1 MNTSVTSKEAILE
14 TCRNLVSANG
24 LDHLNMRAVAQACG
38 VALGSLYYYFPSKDD
53 LLLATIES
61 VWEDIFH
68 LQEEEK
74 EDYSFPNFIAQ
85 CYTHLQIGIEKYPH
99 FFSVHALSVSAKE
112 KNRAHAS
119 MERYLA
125 QIQEKMHKVLH
136 ADPDVCTNAFSEK
149 FTETAFFDFLVA
161 NLVSLL
167 VQGRG
172 DCRVLLE
179 VIRRTIY

>member
-1 MNTSVTSKEAILE
+1 MNTPVTSKEAILA

-24 LDHLNMRAVAQACG
+24 LENLNMRAVAQACG

-68 LQEEEK
+68 LQEEK
-74 EDYSFPNFIAQ
+74 GKSSFLDFMAR
-85 CYTHLQIGIEKYPH
+85 CYTHLQTGIEKYPH

-112 KNRAHAS
+112 QNRAHAS
-119 MERYLA
+119 MERYLT
-125 QIQEKMHKVLH
+125 QIQEKMHEVLH
-136 ADPDVCTNAFSEK
+136 ADPDVCAQAFSEE
-149 FTETAFFDFLVA
+149 FPEAAFFDFLVSY
-161 NLVSLL
+161 LVSLL

-172 DCRVLLE
+172 DCRILLE